1 MMSRPQRIWIIIND
15 EAPVARVPRRGLAAS
30 GYEAP
35 VAGECE
41 DELENINSWAADLV
55 VTEVSTPNMGG
66 LKLCR

>member
-1 MMSRPQRIWIIIND
+1 MSRTQRIWIIIND

-41 DELENINSWAADLV
+41 DELENINTWPADLV
-55 VTEVSTPNMGG
+55 VTEVSTPNVGG